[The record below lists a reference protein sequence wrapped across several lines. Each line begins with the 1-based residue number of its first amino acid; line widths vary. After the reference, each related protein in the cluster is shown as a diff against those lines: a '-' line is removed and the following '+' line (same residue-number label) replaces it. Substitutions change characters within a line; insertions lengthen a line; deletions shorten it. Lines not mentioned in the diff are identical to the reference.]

1 MQKESV
7 KYFSAKRIISYLM
20 ILILI
25 PATLILFWHFGD
37 RKYYLCSLLLI
48 IYSMIPFF
56 LSFEKRKPQ
65 ARELV
70 SIAVMCAIAVVSRAA
85 FMMLPHFKPML
96 GIIMIT
102 GMAFGAE
109 AGFLTG
115 ALGAFVSN
123 FLFGQGPWTPWQ
135 MFGYGIGGLLAGLL
149 ARKGIMTE
157 KKRVWRSCLSI
168 GDRSSDR
175 FSDHSLHCGTDSGYL
190 HRIHHEQCDHG
201 GIRRGDLSVRTS
213 GKHCPRDSD
222 STDSFNLMQT
232 TYGEA
237 GAYPYQIWN
246 DG

>member
-56 LSFEKRKPQ
+56 LSFEQRKPQ

-157 KKRVWRSCLSI
+157 KKRVRTAVI
-168 GDRSSDR
+168 GFLIILCIVGPILDTCTV
-175 FSDHSLHCGTDSGYL
+175 FTMN
-190 HRIHHEQCDHG
+190 
-201 GIRRGDLSVRTS
+201 SVITAAS
-213 GKHCPRDSD
+213 
-222 STDSFNLMQT
+222 
-232 TYGEA
+232 A
-237 GAYPYQIWN
+237 GAIYLSGLPVNIVHGTATALTLLILCKPLMEKLERIRIKYGMMGEDEDEI
-246 DG
+246 

>member
-149 ARKGIMTE
+149 AR
-157 KKRVWRSCLSI
+157 
-168 GDRSSDR
+168 
-175 FSDHSLHCGTDSGYL
+175 L